1 MAQKEFA
8 FAFIPCWPT
17 TTTTLAEA
25 ALPLNECFY
34 VTSMWCWC
42 STDSPVG
49 KSLLLI
55 IRAFF
60 IDLATVGDAT

>member
-1 MAQKEFA
+1 MMPACFTACSACMVKVCSAAVKEHKK
-8 FAFIPCWPT
+8 
-17 TTTTLAEA
+17 LQ
-25 ALPLNECFY
+25 
-34 VTSMWCWC
+34 VTSMWPWC

-55 IRAFF
+55 IKAFF

>member
-1 MAQKEFA
+1 MMPAWFTACSACMVKVCSAAVKEHKK
-8 FAFIPCWPT
+8 
-17 TTTTLAEA
+17 LQ
-25 ALPLNECFY
+25 
-34 VTSMWCWC
+34 VTFMWRWC

-60 IDLATVGDAT
+60 IDLSTVGDAT

>member
-1 MAQKEFA
+1 MPAWFTACSACMVKVCSAAVKEHKK
-8 FAFIPCWPT
+8 
-17 TTTTLAEA
+17 LQ
-25 ALPLNECFY
+25 

-49 KSLLLI
+49 KVYYILI
-55 IRAFF
+55 IKAFF